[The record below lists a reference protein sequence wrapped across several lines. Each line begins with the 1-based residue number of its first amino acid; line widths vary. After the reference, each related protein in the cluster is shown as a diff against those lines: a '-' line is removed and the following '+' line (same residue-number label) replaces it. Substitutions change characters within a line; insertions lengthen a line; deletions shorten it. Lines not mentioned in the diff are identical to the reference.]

1 MRARPLLA
9 TAALLAAA
17 CSSAPDPDTTTNDS
31 ALIGGRTANAS
42 ELPGIVYLQSGCT
55 ATKVA
60 PKRILTAAHCALD
73 PATTDPKW
81 APGAKLGWSRNPSA
95 GFTPLTIAKVDVH
108 PAWIKACEAAF
119 CAASS
124 AAVKLDAPDIAILEL
139 EDDIAVDVAAVSADT
154 VSVGAPVVLVGY
166 GCTKGV
172 LVADDRPTPALAR
185 AEAHTIDA
193 SATVHDGSAVT
204 RDDVAR
210 IAAIYSI
217 TPGPGASDASAG
229 LCPGDSGGPLY
240 AARASGE
247 LVVVGVNSNYTF
259 APDSQDQTGLPRT
272 NWHTRLDAA
281 SRHGIAKWLAS
292 VGVPSTTAAAP

>member
-1 MRARPLLA
+1 MRAGLFLA
-9 TAALLAAA
+9 AAALLAAA
-17 CSSAPDPDTTTNDS
+17 CSSPADPDSTTGDE
-31 ALIGGRTANAS
+31 ALIGGQAAKAS
-42 ELPGIVYLQSGCT
+42 DLPGIVYLQSGCT

-60 PKRILTAAHCALD
+60 PKRLLTAAHCALD

-81 APGAKLGWSRNPSA
+81 APGAKLGWSRDPSA

-108 PAWIKACEAAF
+108 PAWIKACAAAF

-124 AAVKLDAPDIAILEL
+124 AAVKLDAPDVAVLEL
-139 EDDIAVDVAAVSADT
+139 EDDIDVDVASVSADT
-154 VSVGAPVVLVGY
+154 VSAGAPVVLVGY

-172 LVADDRPTPALAR
+172 LVPDDRPTPTLTR
-185 AEAHTIDA
+185 ADAHTIDA

-204 RDDVAR
+204 ADDVPR

-217 TPGPGASDASAG
+217 TAGPGASDKSAG

-240 AARASGE
+240 AARAQGK

-259 APDSQDQTGLPRT
+259 APESDDQQGLPKT
-272 NWHTRLDAA
+272 DWHTRLDTA
-281 SRHGIAKWLAS
+281 SRHGVASWLAS
-292 VGVPSTTAAAP
+292 VGVPSTK